1 MWGGGG
7 GWAVAEV
14 GGSGRKWGRQIF
26 FFGDTI
32 QRLQYVLAH
41 VNDSNTT
48 AHVQCYLCIESKKE
62 FFGKL
67 PLPPDCRPIAA
78 TPNLFLFWHD
88 TEVAMGTSTCIWLKH
103 INLRPVLPLHW
114 VKKGIWWK
122 ITLPPTSARL
132 PPDCR
137 PIAARLPP
145 CRPTQFVSSLTR
157 YRGCNGY

>member
-1 MWGGGG
+1 VWGGGG

-78 TPNLFLFWHD
+78 
-88 TEVAMGTSTCIWLKH
+88 
-103 INLRPVLPLHW
+103 
-114 VKKGIWWK
+114 
-122 ITLPPTSARL
+122 RL
-132 PPDCR
+132 PPHQICFFFDT
-137 PIAARLPP
+137 IQRLQWVLAHVYDSN
-145 CRPTQFVSSLTR
+145 TLTYVQCYLCIESR
-157 YRGCNGY
+157 KEFGGK